1 MYDNS
6 NSKKY
11 LTISQFAN
19 IYNINKKTLIYYDE
33 IDLFKPAFV
42 KDNGYRYY
50 DLHQGEL
57 FDVIL
62 MLKKLG
68 MPLKRIKEYLQKR
81 SIKEFS
87 NILLEQ
93 KSNIENQIKELNKM
107 KNIIKNRLNILDTI
121 KDVQIG
127 KMSIQHMEEEYIILS
142 PYLKNKDE
150 VSVAKVLF
158 DHTNSLDNG
167 FSLGSMIK
175 DYDIINNNY
184 LDCSYFYTKVNKK
197 PKNCEYFLKPAGK
210 YLVFYYNQHWVN
222 FDKIYEVAK
231 KYLKNHSLCI
241 KGYCYEEYILGDI
254 TSKSYD
260 EYVTKFMIQVS

>member
-1 MYDNS
+1 MYN

-42 KDNGYRYY
+42 KKNGYRYY
-50 DLHQGEL
+50 DLHQAEL

-68 MPLKRIKEYLQKR
+68 MPLKKIKEYLQNR
-81 SIKEFS
+81 SIAEFQ

-93 KSNIENQIKELNKM
+93 KLNIQNQIKELNKM
-107 KNIIKNRLNILDTI
+107 KNIIKNRLNILDSI
-121 KDVQIG
+121 KNIEIG
-127 KMSIQHMEEEYIILS
+127 KMSIQDMEEEYIILS
-142 PYLKNKDE
+142 PYLKNKDD
-150 VSVAKVLF
+150 VSLAKAWF
-158 DHTNSLDNG
+158 NHINSLDNG
-167 FSLGSMIK
+167 FSLGAMIE
-175 DYDIINNNY
+175 DSDIINGNY
-184 LDCSYFYTKVNKK
+184 SNCSYFYTKANNK
-197 PKNCEYFLKPAGK
+197 PKNYEYFIKPAGK
-210 YLVFYYNQHWVN
+210 YLVFYFSQHWIN

-231 KYLKNHSLCI
+231 KYLKDKSLCI
-241 KGYCYEEYILGDI
+241 KGYSYEEYILGDI

-260 EYVTKFMIQVS
+260 EYITKFMIQVS